1 MTVTWNLTHVMYDR
15 GVFSVTE
22 LRNLMH
28 DKGNLDISVPAV
40 YRLVNS
46 LPQEIKF
53 TTLEA
58 LCTALECGV
67 NDLIVYEQPTL
78 ANKDVQPLVLDSS
91 FKPPKRKKKI
101 VEKKAVINS
110 LPPI

>member
-1 MTVTWNLTHVMYDR
+1 MTVTWNLTHIMYDR

-22 LRNLMH
+22 LRKLMH
-28 DKGNLDISVPAV
+28 QKGNLDISVPAV
-40 YRLVNS
+40 HRMVNN

-58 LCTALECGV
+58 LCTALECNV
-67 NDLIVYEQPTL
+67 NDLLVYEKPTI
-78 ANKDVQPLVLDSS
+78 ANKDVQPLVLDSG
-91 FKPPKRKKKI
+91 FKPPKRKKK
-101 VEKKAVINS
+101 EQKKKSVINE